1 MNNFNKISSWVILRS
16 LKDQASKLF
25 DVVAIDFVR
34 ESQDFGHE
42 DRHHDFID
50 SAVGVRRDDRAAS
63 EVDTLTGQIL
73 SEPTMLAFNTLTQT
87 SAWLLLQHV

>member
-1 MNNFNKISSWVILRS
+1 MVLGS
-16 LKDQASKLF
+16 LKDQASKLV
-25 DVVAIDFVR
+25 DVVAIDLVR
-34 ESQDFGHE
+34 ESQDFSHE

-50 SAVGVRRDDRAAS
+50 SAVGVRGNDRAAS

-73 SEPTMLAFNTLTQT
+73 SEPAVLAFHTLTQT